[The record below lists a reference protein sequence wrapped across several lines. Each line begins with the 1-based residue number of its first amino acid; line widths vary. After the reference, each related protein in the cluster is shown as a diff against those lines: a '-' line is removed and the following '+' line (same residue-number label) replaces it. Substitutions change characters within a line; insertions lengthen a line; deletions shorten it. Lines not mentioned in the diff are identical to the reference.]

1 MSKLGDF
8 VRVQGGYAFKS
19 SELSDDKTGVPV
31 IKIGNI
37 TGGSFVDL
45 SNYQSVSF
53 QLFEKTKSFATKDND
68 ILIAMTGANVGKT
81 SRVPVNSDAYLINQ
95 RVGRFLLK
103 EDCPYTSDFI
113 YYVVS
118 SKQAYQYF
126 SRVADGAAQPNISG
140 KTIEDLEFPNI
151 DSRFANKIGNILKSL
166 DDKIQLNTQINQ
178 TLEQIAQT
186 IFKSWFIDFDPV
198 HAKANALASGQT
210 AEQATQAA
218 MAVIS
223 GKNTQELHRLQTAN
237 LEQYQQ
243 LWEIAEAF
251 PSGFDEEGVPWGWEE
266 KSFGELLE
274 NTIGGDWGKDEVD
287 EKHTEKVSILRG
299 TDLPDVYKGND
310 KDVPTRFVEQKKLKS
325 RKLQHSDIVIEVS
338 GGSKNQPTGRSL
350 LITDKLLSRFNNPI
364 VPASFC
370 RLFRPKSENYGYL
383 LALHLQ
389 IIYQQGKTWEY
400 QNQSTG
406 ISNFQTTHFLETE
419 KVILPTNKTLMYFA
433 EMVYPI
439 FDKIYSNENQKLTEI
454 RDELLPKLLS
464 GEILNG
470 N

>member
-151 DSRFANKIGNILKSL
+151 DSRCANKIGNILKSL

-210 AEQATQAA
+210 LEQATQAA

-237 LEQYQQ
+237 PEQYQQ

-251 PSGFDEEGVPWGWEE
+251 PSGFDEEGVPRGWEE
-266 KSFGELLE
+266 RYL
-274 NTIGGDWGKDEVD
+274 
-287 EKHTEKVSILRG
+287 
-299 TDLPDVYKGND
+299 
-310 KDVPTRFVEQKKLKS
+310 KDVCNIVYGKNLPTSELKEQGYPVFGGNGVIGFYDKYLYENPHTLVSCRGAASGKVIYSLPNSFVTNNSLVIEHSKSYLSSFYVYEALSIQNLTELTSGSAQPQMTIANMNPVQIIVPTEIVHSLYVDFVKDIYDKKL
-325 RKLQHSDIVIEVS
+325 
-338 GGSKNQPTGRSL
+338 
-350 LITDKLLSRFNNPI
+350 
-364 VPASFC
+364 C
-370 RLFRPKSENYGYL
+370 RLYEN
-383 LALHLQ
+383 
-389 IIYQQGKTWEY
+389 E
-400 QNQSTG
+400 
-406 ISNFQTTHFLETE
+406 
-419 KVILPTNKTLMYFA
+419 ILSK
-433 EMVYPI
+433 
-439 FDKIYSNENQKLTEI
+439 I

-464 GEILNG
+464 GEV
-470 N
+470 

>member
-151 DSRFANKIGNILKSL
+151 DSRCANKIGNILKSL

-237 LEQYQQ
+237 PEQYQQ

-251 PSGFDEEGVPWGWEE
+251 PGGFDEEGVPRGWGYE
-266 KSFGELLE
+266 
-274 NTIGGDWGKDEVD
+274 
-287 EKHTEKVSILRG
+287 
-299 TDLPDVYKGND
+299 
-310 KDVPTRFVEQKKLKS
+310 
-325 RKLQHSDIVIEVS
+325 
-338 GGSKNQPTGRSL
+338 
-350 LITDKLLSRFNNPI
+350 
-364 VPASFC
+364 
-370 RLFRPKSENYGYL
+370 KSENLFDVGIGKTPPRKEPEWFSENSNDIEWISIKDMGNSEVFVNKSSEYL
-383 LALHLQ
+383 LESAVNKFNVKR
-389 IIYQQGKTWEY
+389 IPENT
-400 QNQSTG
+400 
-406 ISNFQTTHFLETE
+406 
-419 KVILPTNKTLMYFA
+419 VILSF
-433 EMVYPI
+433 
-439 FDKIYSNENQKLTEI
+439 KLTVGRVGITTKETTTNEAIAHFRLCEKSYLTTEFLYLYLKNFDFNNLGSTSSIATAVNSKTIKEMEI
-454 RDELLPKLLS
+454 LYPTLEIINVFQYRVSDIFKAIRVNSEQSNCLEKIRNELLPKLLS
-464 GEILNG
+464 GELNG
-470 N
+470 LPEKAI

>member
-8 VRVQGGYAFKS
+8 VKVQGGYAFKS
-19 SELSDDKTGVPV
+19 SELSDDKIGVPV

-81 SRVPVNSDAYLINQ
+81 SRVPVNSDTYLINQ

-103 EDCPYTSDFI
+103 DDCPYTSDFI

-140 KTIEDLEFPNI
+140 KTIEDFEFPNL
-151 DSRFANKIGNILKSL
+151 DSRYANKIGDILKSL
-166 DDKIQLNTQINQ
+166 DDKIQLNSQINQ

-198 HAKANALASGQT
+198 HAKAEALANGQT

-237 LEQYQQ
+237 PEQYQQ

-251 PSGFDEEGVPWGWEE
+251 PSGIDEEGVPWGWESKKVGE
-266 KSFGELLE
+266 VAKIVKGKSYKSSELAPSKTALVTLKSFNRGGGYRLDGLKEYTGNYKEEQEVFAGDLIIAYTDVTQAADVIGKPAMVMSDSRYEHLVISLDVGVVRPKNEKHKYFLYCLAMTDTFQAHTHSFCTGTTVLHLGKDAVPSFEFILPDNKFIELFDE
-274 NTIGGDWGKDEVD
+274 FVSPIFVRINNTIEENKSL
-287 EKHTEKVSILRG
+287 EK
-299 TDLPDVYKGND
+299 
-310 KDVPTRFVEQKKLKS
+310 
-325 RKLQHSDIVIEVS
+325 
-338 GGSKNQPTGRSL
+338 
-350 LITDKLLSRFNNPI
+350 
-364 VPASFC
+364 
-370 RLFRPKSENYGYL
+370 
-383 LALHLQ
+383 
-389 IIYQQGKTWEY
+389 
-400 QNQSTG
+400 
-406 ISNFQTTHFLETE
+406 
-419 KVILPTNKTLMYFA
+419 
-433 EMVYPI
+433 
-439 FDKIYSNENQKLTEI
+439 I

>member
-151 DSRFANKIGNILKSL
+151 DSRCANKIGNILKSL

-218 MAVIS
+218 MSVIS

-237 LEQYQQ
+237 PEQYQQ

-251 PSGFDEEGVPWGWEE
+251 PSGFDEEGVPRGWEE
-266 KSFGELLE
+266 RELSYLFE
-274 NTIGGDWGKDEVD
+274 F
-287 EKHTEKVSILRG
+287 L
-299 TDLPDVYKGND
+299 
-310 KDVPTRFVEQKKLKS
+310 
-325 RKLQHSDIVIEVS
+325 S
-338 GGSKNQPTGRSL
+338 GAQP
-350 LITDKLLSRFNNPI
+350 
-364 VPASFC
+364 
-370 RLFRPKSENYGYL
+370 PKSEHIYEEKEGYERFIQNRDYSNDNHKTYIPISKKNKRCTEKDILMDKYGEAGKVRYGIKGAYNVALAKIVPQKDNLREFLRSYFTQDKIRNYLSSSSMASTRNSLNSTTFTRMKVIVPNDFL
-383 LALHLQ
+383 LSTFDKLANEKIDKILQ
-389 IIYQQGKTWEY
+389 IKQ
-400 QNQSTG
+400 
-406 ISNFQTTHFLETE
+406 
-419 KVILPTNKTLMYFA
+419 
-433 EMVYPI
+433 
-439 FDKIYSNENQKLTEI
+439 ENIELSKL
-454 RDELLPKLLS
+454 RDYLLPKLLS
-464 GEILNG
+464 GEV
-470 N
+470 

>member
-151 DSRFANKIGNILKSL
+151 DSRCANKIGNILKSL

-237 LEQYQQ
+237 PEQYQQ

-251 PSGFDEEGVPWGWEE
+251 PSGFDEEGVPRGWEE
-266 KSFGELLE
+266 RELSYLFE
-274 NTIGGDWGKDEVD
+274 F
-287 EKHTEKVSILRG
+287 L
-299 TDLPDVYKGND
+299 
-310 KDVPTRFVEQKKLKS
+310 
-325 RKLQHSDIVIEVS
+325 S
-338 GGSKNQPTGRSL
+338 GAQP
-350 LITDKLLSRFNNPI
+350 
-364 VPASFC
+364 
-370 RLFRPKSENYGYL
+370 PKSEHIYEEKEGYERFIQNRDYSNDNHKTYIPISKKNKRCTEKDILMDKYGEAGKVRYGIKGAYNVALAKIVPQKDNLREFLRSYFTQDKIRNYLSSSSMASTRNSLNSTTFTRMKVIVPNDFL
-383 LALHLQ
+383 LSTFDKLANEKIDKILQ
-389 IIYQQGKTWEY
+389 IKQ
-400 QNQSTG
+400 
-406 ISNFQTTHFLETE
+406 
-419 KVILPTNKTLMYFA
+419 
-433 EMVYPI
+433 
-439 FDKIYSNENQKLTEI
+439 ENIELSKL
-454 RDELLPKLLS
+454 RDYLLPKLLS
-464 GEILNG
+464 GEV
-470 N
+470 